1 MGLGRHD
8 GTPDILPGP
17 VRACE
22 ELLDLECTWVLLR
35 LRAYPPLFSRNNL
48 PWLSWLDKAY
58 QIYQAHKRSV
68 CAINVHAQL
77 VLGQINVVPDRYS
90 VSELESEYADGSE
103 VDHSEEEDEG
113 DRDMFWWLPV
123 PTFPLPVYT
132 KQPYYYP
139 S

>member
-1 MGLGRHD
+1 MHLGASPAEGVSAAVFPQQPTVALVVGQGL
-8 GTPDILPGP
+8 PDLSSAQEI
-17 VRACE
+17 
-22 ELLDLECTWVLLR
+22 R
-35 LRAYPPLFSRNNL
+35 LR
-48 PWLSWLDKAY
+48 
-58 QIYQAHKRSV
+58 
-68 CAINVHAQL
+68 INVHAQL